1 MTKFFKWTFWTFV
14 ILFVASMALGTLVV
28 GSALDGLHDAGH
40 WHVVVDGDTVAD
52 DLMLDEHL
60 GEQLSVGG
68 GLVAALAV
76 GFTLLIVLPL
86 VLIVGVG
93 LPLLITVV
101 ALGAV
106 AVALVGVSA
115 LIAAPVLL
123 PVLLVVWLARRKS
136 RPTVQP

>member
-1 MTKFFKWTFWTFV
+1 MAKFFKWTFWTFV

-52 DLMLDEHL
+52 ELVIDEA
-60 GEQLSVGG
+60 LSAGG
-68 GLVAALAV
+68 GLLAALAV
-76 GFTLLIVLPL
+76 GFIMLIVLPL

-106 AVALVGVSA
+106 AVALLGVSA
-115 LIAAPVLL
+115 LIAAPVLV
-123 PVLLVVWLARRKS
+123 PVLLIVWLARRS
-136 RPTVQP
+136 RPKVAA